1 MNKLKDCGDSPL
13 NYEYYLL
20 KNQYSQSTITIHS
33 LRIKRFK
40 SWLKTYGLNETQLDY
55 GSLLQY
61 AKYLQTEKNYQRSSV
76 NNELRAIKLYYD
88 YLIDQ
93 SETGTN
99 PAENV
104 TIRGTRTKVI
114 SNLLSEEEL
123 EDLYYSYEIGH
134 HDIFFKASKLRDKVV
149 LGFMVFQGITAV
161 ELYHLQEEYLQLRK
175 GRIEIPGT
183 RRSNS
188 RTLKLQPGQIIELM
202 TYLNETR
209 PYLAQKI
216 TTNNNEQL
224 IYGSLNQ
231 LHTITG
237 RIIKNLKKYNRKVS
251 SYGQLRSS
259 IIVNWLSRY
268 NLRQVQYLAGHRYIS
283 STEKYVQDDL
293 ENLHEIV
300 NNFHPLK

>member
-1 MNKLKDCGDSPL
+1 MKHYGITAEELTYGN
-13 NYEYYLL
+13 LL
-20 KNQYSQSTITIHS
+20 K
-33 LRIKRFK
+33 
-40 SWLKTYGLNETQLDY
+40 
-55 GSLLQY
+55 Y
-61 AKYLQTEKNYQRSSV
+61 AKYLQAEKKYERAST
-76 NNELRAIKLYYD
+76 NNELRAVKLYYD
-88 YLIDQ
+88 YLIAKGKLM
-93 SETGTN
+93 EN
-99 PAENV
+99 PAEDMA
-104 TIRGTRTKVI
+104 IRGKRIKVI

-123 EDLYYSYEIGH
+123 EDLYYSY
-134 HDIFFKASKLRDKVV
+134 DIEHYDTFFKATKLRDKVV
-149 LGFMVFQGITAV
+149 LGLMVFQGVTGI
-161 ELYHLQEEYLQLRK
+161 ELYHLQEEYIQLNK
-175 GRIEIPGT
+175 GKIDIPST

-268 NLRQVQYLAGHRYIS
+268 NLRQVQYLARHRYIS

-293 ENLHEIV
+293 ENLNEIV